1 VPADLLELRVTIAA
15 PVDRVWTALTD
26 TGAMAEW
33 MGEPGMALVV
43 DTDWAPGSGIVVR
56 GEHNGPFENDG
67 IVLRHQPP
75 ERLAYTHRS
84 SVSGLPDDPSSYTTL
99 EFVLAPAGNGTALT
113 LRASDFPTESI
124 FKHLRLY
131 WLETLQVLKG
141 YLEGG
146 PSFDI

>member
-113 LRASDFPTESI
+113 LRARFSHRID
-124 FKHLRLY
+124 
-131 WLETLQVLKG
+131 LQAPALVLVG
-141 YLEGG
+141 NTTGIEGVFG
-146 PSFDI
+146 GRPVL